1 MKSLQVIDIV
11 YKNAPDSQKIWVEA
25 TNRYWLEGGLKSF
38 KKSLENHVELSKSL
52 ADSILNNLPKKPK
65 VVVDIGAGYG
75 GVAVNLALKGF
86 NVTAVEPVKKE
97 RDVIAYFLRR
107 FPKAKKNL
115 KIIEGAAENLPIKSN
130 SVDLCVLSQVLEHVE
145 DSDKTM
151 CEIIRVLKPGGYCHI
166 SSPNYLFPAE
176 QHYHLPYFPLMSK
189 KLFSKWAIF
198 VLKTMNIRGIKEVKN
213 RDFSLV
219 EEFIDSLN
227 YTTDKLIRS
236 LCSKNNL
243 EIVWS
248 FNDQAGLLTQ
258 IKQHY
263 LQNPSLKGV
272 ALVSLSMPIK
282 IIRTALIYSGMLPIK
297 LEYIIQKS

>member
-1 MKSLQVIDIV
+1 
-11 YKNAPDSQKIWVEA
+11 
-25 TNRYWLEGGLKSF
+25 
-38 KKSLENHVELSKSL
+38 
-52 ADSILNNLPKKPK
+52 
-65 VVVDIGAGYG
+65 
-75 GVAVNLALKGF
+75 
-86 NVTAVEPVKKE
+86 
-97 RDVIAYFLRR
+97 
-107 FPKAKKNL
+107 
-115 KIIEGAAENLPIKSN
+115 
-130 SVDLCVLSQVLEHVE
+130 
-145 DSDKTM
+145 
-151 CEIIRVLKPGGYCHI
+151 
-166 SSPNYLFPAE
+166 
-176 QHYHLPYFPLMSK
+176 
-189 KLFSKWAIF
+189 
-198 VLKTMNIRGIKEVKN
+198 MNIRGIKEVKN